1 MPQNKPIHVVG
12 FKFKRESKT
21 IRGIQVLLSNG
32 INSPIFE
39 TFTEGA
45 QLEEIA
51 LNSQVKKIRGTEN
64 SSYLRRIHF
73 QDKNG
78 KEIAK
83 IY

>member
-32 INSPIFE
+32 VNSPIFE
-39 TFTEGA
+39 TLTKGT

-51 LNSQVKKIRGTEN
+51 LNS
-64 SSYLRRIHF
+64 
-73 QDKNG
+73 
-78 KEIAK
+78 
-83 IY
+83 